1 MNHIRIDEKKAM
13 NKWAPVLENMGIQDE
28 DRLQWMS
35 EYAEYHAINENAYAN
50 VSNVAGLGGITAPQ
64 VSTLPG
70 TTIGT
75 NWQSNGGTN
84 GSGDLGQNLLP
95 VSMKI
100 AAQTIGLDLVAVK
113 PTPGPKMDLLY
124 IDFQYDDSNLGNT
137 DERPQ
142 VFKIDTTASGTTA
155 STLTAVIN
163 AVLATYS
170 VIQSVGGLTTISGA
184 NIRVFTSCG
193 TSATVATASN
203 SINGSTPFQNT
214 INSGIAANAGKS
226 VATYTTGGADI
237 FTAGSNANLAG
248 VVEFLGFSR
257 IDGFPM
263 FRAYRQ
269 ANTTQTNSYPYV
281 NYSGTANSNG
291 YGGVNPTTGAQGL
304 WGFDANRNTFLST
317 TSMVSQIYALFGVF
331 LQAGNFGVSLVSALE
346 DHIPGYVS
354 NFVGGGRYPMDRAS
368 EENTYAGQI
377 GPKISSKSIAVG
389 TIEVSSA
396 LRRTEIEDIK
406 ANTGMDIVQKMES
419 ILVNELS
426 QTISKQ
432 IVSKIFEMGAL
443 NRASAPAYG
452 GTLANISG
460 QTIFDL
466 DTAYAASGPGG
477 ETTHAIQRKLIT
489 KMVHASNYI
498 ATEGRVGPAQF
509 AVTNGALAASLMD
522 IAGYTINPL
531 KSKMNSSGQL
541 YPVGQIGDIQIYVDP
556 YMKYNDNRIV
566 IGRKNNPDQPGIIFV
581 PYLMAQSISI
591 ISEATFAPR
600 MLLRSRYA
608 VAEVGWYPQKQF
620 MTLVVNDAA
629 QYLN

>member
-1 MNHIRIDEKKAM
+1 MSHIRIDKQKAM
-13 NKWAPVLENMGIQDE
+13 TKWGPVLENMGVIGE
-28 DRLQWMS
+28 DRLEWMS
-35 EYAEYHAINENAYAN
+35 EYAEFHAINENAYAN
-50 VSNVAGLGGITAPQ
+50 VSNVAGLGNIVAP
-64 VSTLPG
+64 SPSILPG
-70 TTIGT
+70 TTIGS
-75 NWQSNGGTN
+75 NWSNTGVG

-95 VSMKI
+95 VAMKI

-113 PTPGPKMDLLY
+113 PSPGPKMDLLY
-124 IDFQYDDSNLGNT
+124 IDFQYDDTNMGST

-142 VFKIDTTASGTTA
+142 IFKMDFSAGSAATYSNFTSM
-155 STLTAVIN
+155 IN
-163 AVLATYS
+163 SVLATYS
-170 VIQSVGGLTTISGA
+170 IIQNSGGLIKADGTTARVWTTI
-184 NIRVFTSCG
+184 NG
-193 TSATVATASN
+193 TSSITTAPTSTLPTTLSTVIGVSYQ
-203 SINGSTPFQNT
+203 NGQVGT
-214 INSGIAANAGKS
+214 GKS
-226 VATYTTGGADI
+226 VATTTDPQA
-237 FTAGSNANLAG
+237 AYSNLGNII
-248 VVEFLGFSR
+248 EFLGYSR
-257 IDGFPM
+257 IDGYPM

-269 ANTTQTNSYPYV
+269 ANTAQTNNYPYV
-281 NYSGTANSNG
+281 NNTTNG
-291 YGGVNPTTGAQGL
+291 ASAV
-304 WGFDANRNTFLST
+304 WSFDQTRNTF
-317 TSMVSQIYALFGVF
+317 TSVASMASQLVQVFGCNLNGQF
-331 LQAGNFGVSLVSALE
+331 TISLISALE
-346 DHIPGYVS
+346 DHIPGFVA
-354 NFVGGGRYPMDRAS
+354 NFNQGGKYPMDRAQ
-368 EENTYAGQI
+368 EENVYAGQI

-432 IVSKIFEMGAL
+432 IVSKIFEMGGL
-443 NRASAPAYG
+443 NRASAPAYA
-452 GTLANISG
+452 GTLTNIAS

-466 DTAYAASGPGG
+466 DTAYVGSGPGG
-477 ETTHAIQRKLIT
+477 ETTHAVQRKLIT
-489 KMVHASNYI
+489 KMVHASNYL

-509 AVTNGALAASLMD
+509 AVTNGALAAALMD

-531 KSKMNSSGQL
+531 KSKLNSSGQL

-556 YMKYNDNRIV
+556 YMKYNDNRIC

-608 VAEVGWYPQKQF
+608 VAEVGWFPQKQY
-620 MTLVVNDAA
+620 MTIVVNDAA